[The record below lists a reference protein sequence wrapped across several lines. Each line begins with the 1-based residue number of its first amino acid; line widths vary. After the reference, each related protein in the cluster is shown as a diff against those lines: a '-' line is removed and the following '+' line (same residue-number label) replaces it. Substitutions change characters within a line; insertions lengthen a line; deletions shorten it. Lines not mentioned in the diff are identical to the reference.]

1 MVEPY
6 RAVKGKKGPPAMKG
20 KKGPVMKGKKKGKGM
35 SEAEADALFN

>member
-20 KKGPVMKGKKKGKGM
+20 KKGPVMKGKKKGM

>member
-6 RAVKGKKGPPAMKG
+6 RAANGKKGPQVMKG

-35 SEAEADALFN
+35 SEAEADRLFD